1 MKLSMVVSTSP
12 TTFEAVAFQGEL
24 VPHLRALKSL
34 GYEGAELA
42 IRDPGSVDRGALRAL
57 LEEVG
62 LEVPALGT
70 GQAYLADGLSFT
82 NPSKGI
88 RRAAVARI
96 RAHIALATELG
107 AMVILGLIRGKV
119 EGVAREQAVE
129 WMLECL
135 RECAE
140 VAADANVRLVLE
152 PVNRY
157 ESNLINTF
165 EEALEVIQE
174 VGSSHLGLLADTF
187 HMNIEEPSIEGSL
200 RAAGSLLWHVH
211 IADSNRRAP
220 GFGHLDFPS
229 ILRTLRELG
238 YSGYLSAEIL
248 PFPDPHEASLQTVRY
263 LKETVGLDG

>member
-12 TTFEAVAFQGEL
+12 TTFEAVAFQGE
-24 VPHLRALKSL
+24 VANHLRALKAM
-34 GYEGAELA
+34 GYEGVELA
-42 IRDPGSVDRGALRAL
+42 IRDPGSVDGPALRAL
-57 LEEVG
+57 LQEVG
-62 LEVPALGT
+62 LAVPALGT

-96 RAHIALATELG
+96 RAHIHLAAELG
-107 AMVILGLIRGKV
+107 AMVVLGLIRGKV
-119 EGVAREQAVE
+119 EGVPREQAVE

-135 RECAE
+135 RECAQ
-140 VAADANVRLVLE
+140 VAEDAGVRLVLE

-165 EEALEVIQE
+165 EEALEVIRE
-174 VGSSHLGLLADTF
+174 VGSSSLGLLGDTF

-200 RAAGSLLWHVH
+200 RLGGSLLWHVH
-211 IADSNRRAP
+211 VADSNRRAP
-220 GFGHLDFPS
+220 GLGHLDFPS
-229 ILRTLRELG
+229 ILRTLQEVG

-248 PFPDPHEASLQTVRY
+248 PFPDPHAASLQTVRY
-263 LKETVGLDG
+263 LKEVGGSS